1 MNYILFGDQ
10 TRNHLLPFTFIRPLA
25 DVRVGILTIRE
36 KWERFL
42 DNKTSSLTE
51 EYLSHKYPLVKEAD
65 NVLINASVFPSKELV
80 EAIKQ
85 LGNNETLSKGDLLI
99 AYRLSDTDLDSID
112 DENFE
117 PKENHEF
124 SGKLEKLSNLH
135 DFLSLNKKFIESDF
149 KLITA
154 NRESNDVGPLAKVVC
169 HENVFVEQGARIE
182 MAMINA
188 SEGPV
193 YIGKDAHIMDGAILR
208 GPVSIGEGTK
218 VRMGALLY
226 PGSAIGPYCK
236 VGGEISNTIIFGYSN
251 KAHDGY
257 VGDSVIGEWCNIGAG
272 SNFSNLKNNY
282 SQARVWDYAENT
294 FISTQLQF
302 CGAFVGDHVKC
313 GINTMLNTGSVIGV
327 NSMIYGS
334 GFIRNFIPSFSWGS
348 AAGIT
353 IYKFE
358 TALETARIVME
369 RRGKEL
375 TDEDES
381 ILRFVY
387 NKSFD
392 HKR

>member
-10 TRNHLLPFTFIRPLA
+10 NRKHLLPFTFIRPIA

-36 KWERFL
+36 KWEKL
-42 DNKTSSLTE
+42 LGKKTSSLTE
-51 EYLSHKYPLVKEAD
+51 EYLSGKFSLVKETD
-65 NVLINASVFPSKELV
+65 NVLINASIIPNKHLV
-80 EAIKQ
+80 KGIGQ
-85 LGNNETLSKGDLLI
+85 LGNNETLSQGDVLI
-99 AYRLSDTDLDSID
+99 AYRLSDKDLDSMD

-117 PKENHEF
+117 PKQNHEF
-124 SGKLEKLSNLH
+124 EGKFDRVS
-135 DFLSLNKKFIESDF
+135 FLPDLISLNKGEIINDF
-149 KLITA
+149 ELLTA
-154 NRESNDVGPLAKVVC
+154 GRKSASIGDSARVVKP
-169 HENVFVEQGARIE
+169 ENVFVEEGAIIE
-182 MAMINA
+182 MAIINA

-226 PGSAIGPYCK
+226 PGSAIGPFCK
-236 VGGEISNTIIFGYSN
+236 VGGEISNSIIFGYSN

-257 VGDSVIGEWCNIGAG
+257 IGDSVIGEWCNIGAG

-282 SQARVWDYAENT
+282 SKARVWDYAEKT
-294 FISTQLQF
+294 FIGSDLQF
-302 CGAFVGDHVKC
+302 CGAFVGDHTKC
-313 GINTMLNTGSVIGV
+313 GITTMLNTGTVIGI
-327 NSMIYGS
+327 STMIYGS
-334 GFIRNFIPSFSWGS
+334 GFLRNFIPSFSWGS

-369 RRGKEL
+369 RRGQVL
-375 TDEDES
+375 TSEDES
-381 ILRFVY
+381 ILRYVY
-387 NKSFD
+387 NQSFE

>member
-10 TRNHLLPFTFIRPLA
+10 TRNHLLPFTFIRPMGDL
-25 DVRVGILTIRE
+25 RIGILTIRE
-36 KWERFL
+36 KWERYL
-42 DNKTSSLTE
+42 GKKTSSLTE
-51 EYLSHKYPLVKEAD
+51 EYLSTKYPLIKEAD
-65 NVLINASVFPSKELV
+65 NVLINAAVFPNKEVV
-80 EAIKQ
+80 EAIGK
-85 LGNNETLSKGDLLI
+85 LGNNETLSQGDVLI
-99 AYRLSDTDLDSID
+99 AYRLSDKDLDSID
-112 DENFE
+112 DESFE
-117 PKENHEF
+117 ARENHEF
-124 SGKLEKLSNLH
+124 SGKIEKLSYLH
-135 DFLSLNKKFIESDF
+135 DFLLLNIDAIVNDYR
-149 KLITA
+149 LITA
-154 NRESNDVGPLAKVVC
+154 NRKSGSTGPLARVVC
-169 HENVFVEQGARIE
+169 PENVFVEDGAKIE
-182 MAMINA
+182 MAIINA
-188 SEGPV
+188 TEGPV
-193 YIGKDAHIMDGAILR
+193 YIGKNAHVMDGAIIR

-236 VGGEISNTIIFGYSN
+236 IGGEISNTIVFGYSN

-257 VGDSVIGEWCNIGAG
+257 IGDSVIGEWCNIGAG

-282 SQARVWDYAENT
+282 SQVRVWNYAEET
-294 FISTQLQF
+294 FVPTDLRF
-302 CGAFVGDHVKC
+302 CGAFVGDHTKC

-358 TALETARIVME
+358 TALETARIVMS

-375 TDEDES
+375 TADDES

-387 NKSFD
+387 NQSLR